1 MKKLMKKFIKTE
13 IQENIGILTLN
24 RPEVLNAL
32 NREMTQEVVAGLEEF
47 DRDENVRVIIITGKG
62 KAFAAGADIGEMVHD
77 DAIGLELLNQFALWD
92 RISLIKK
99 PLLTAVHGMALG
111 GGFELALSCDLIFVS
126 EKVQLGFPE
135 VKLGVMPGAGG
146 TQRLTK
152 AMGKAKALEWLW
164 SGDSMDAKEALHY
177 GVINRIIPEEV
188 LLEETLDFAKKLTKQ
203 APLSLRLI
211 KEAVNKAVDTSIYEG
226 MQFERKNF
234 YLLFSSFDQKEG
246 MQAFMEKRLPKF
258 EGR

>member
-1 MKKLMKKFIKTE
+1 MNKFIRTDIKDE
-13 IQENIGILTLN
+13 VGVITLD
-24 RPEVLNAL
+24 RPDVLNAL
-32 NREMTQEVVAGLEEF
+32 NREMVDEIVAAMENFDQNEEAK
-47 DRDENVRVIIITGKG
+47 VIVIKGNG
-62 KAFAAGADIGEMVHD
+62 KAFVAGADIDEMAD
-77 DAIGLELLNQFALWD
+77 DDSIRMELLNQFAVWD

-99 PLLTAVHGMALG
+99 PVIAAVHGFALG
-111 GGFELALSCDLIFVS
+111 GGFELALSCDIIFAS
-126 EKVQLGFPE
+126 EKAQMGFPE

-164 SGDSMDAKEALHY
+164 LGDPMEAKEAMHY
-177 GVINRIIPEEV
+177 GVINRIIPEEA
-188 LLEETLDFAKKLTKQ
+188 LMEETMTFAKKLTKQ

-211 KEAVNKAVDTSIYEG
+211 KESVNKAVDSTIYDG

-234 YLLFSSFDQKEG
+234 YLLFSSLDQKEG
-246 MQAFMEKRLPKF
+246 MQAFIEKRLPNF

>member
-1 MKKLMKKFIKTE
+1 MKKYIKTACDK
-13 IQENIGILTLN
+13 NIGILTLN

-32 NREMTQEVVAGLEEF
+32 NREMAEEIVSALEHF
-47 DRDENVRVIIITGKG
+47 DQDDSVRVIVITGSG
-62 KAFAAGADIGEMVHD
+62 KAFAAGADISEMVND
-77 DAIGLELLNQFALWD
+77 DAISLELLNQFAVWD

-99 PLLTAVHGMALG
+99 PVLAAVHGFALG
-111 GGFELALSCDLIFVS
+111 GGFELALSCDLIFAS
-126 EKVQLGFPE
+126 EQVQLGFPE
-135 VKLGVMPGAGG
+135 IKLGVMPGAGG

-152 AMGKAKALEWLW
+152 SMGKAKALEWLW
-164 SGDSMDAKEALHY
+164 TGDTMGAKEALQY

-188 LLEETLDFAKKLTKQ
+188 LLDETLGFAEMLTKQ

-234 YLLFSSFDQKEG
+234 YLLFSSLDQKEG
-246 MQAFMEKRLPKF
+246 MQAFLEKRLPKF